1 MSVILS
7 IVTKCFIHINYVL
20 VTELTFNLEDKVSV
34 SINYI
39 TRNLML
45 IHFKDVAHYRQESYR
60 WIRVWGVFLWEREDL
75 FPQSPHMRQACREY
89 NKGNVET
96 W

>member
-7 IVTKCFIHINYVL
+7 IVTKCFVHINYVL
-20 VTELTFNLEDKVSV
+20 VIELTFNLEDKVTV
-34 SINYI
+34 FINYI
-39 TRNLML
+39 TCNLKL
-45 IHFKDVAHYRQESYR
+45 IHFKDVAHYQQESYR
-60 WIRVWGVFLWEREDL
+60 WIRVWGVFLGEREGL
-75 FPQSPHMRQACREY
+75 FPESSYASSLQREY